1 MFETLHKSFPGIHTE
16 PRVAIKLVRVN
27 ICNTRSVRQ
36 ASRLCDLRL
45 LRDLQPERLKR
56 IKLFSWKDSQGPAH
70 PLPPCNCM
78 TFSHDILNCVYGW
91 ICRQRPTKPVCHTFE
106 DLRVVQIFPPPDTQI
121 FPRQERYMET
131 ATNLCFTIF
140 VEKYCRERQR
150 RRLWVDYQENP
161 RRLINSVRQNI
172 L

>member
-78 TFSHDILNCVYGW
+78 TFSHDILNCVYVYVGNGQPSLSV
-91 ICRQRPTKPVCHTFE
+91 IHLKIYVHRCFHRTYKYFQDSREIYGNCHR
-106 DLRVVQIFPPPDTQI
+106 LVVQ
-121 FPRQERYMET
+121 
-131 ATNLCFTIF
+131 
-140 VEKYCRERQR
+140 
-150 RRLWVDYQENP
+150 
-161 RRLINSVRQNI
+161 NI
-172 L
+172 C